1 MSAIFK
7 KELKS
12 YFSGLF
18 GYVFLALYLLFAG
31 VFVTLMHLLAAGGD
45 YSVTLSAMQ
54 WVLIVLIPFLS
65 MKGLAEERHQRT
77 DLLLYSLPL
86 RLSDVVLGKFLAQ
99 AALIALATLPM
110 AIYPALLSTMGGF
123 DLAAAYVALLGYLLM
138 TLALA
143 ALCTA
148 LSSLFENPVVATVVS
163 IAALLALYFL
173 PTAQVLVPTSA
184 LFSFIICLL
193 AAAGVGVLMW
203 HTTKNITVGLLIAA
217 LLITAASVTF
227 LAAQTLFDAL
237 IVRALT
243 AVNLFTRFAGFS
255 YGHIDLPA
263 TIFYLTFIG
272 VFLFLT
278 VQIMEKRRRA

>member
-1 MSAIFK
+1 M
-7 KELKS
+7 
-12 YFSGLF
+12 
-18 GYVFLALYLLFAG
+18 
-31 VFVTLMHLLAAGGD
+31 
-45 YSVTLSAMQ
+45 
-54 WVLIVLIPFLS
+54 PP
-65 MKGLAEERHQRT
+65 
-77 DLLLYSLPL
+77 LP
-86 RLSDVVLGKFLAQ
+86 
-99 AALIALATLPM
+99 
-110 AIYPALLSTMGGF
+110 
-123 DLAAAYVALLGYLLM
+123 
-138 TLALA
+138 
-143 ALCTA
+143 A

-184 LFSFIICLL
+184 LFSFIVCLL

-203 HTTKNITVGLLIAA
+203 HTTKNITIGLLIAA

-255 YGHIDLPA
+255 YGHLDLPA